1 MHHRKLTN
9 ETRAAAAASV
19 QGSDLEWLVREIQ
32 QKENADKDDAPLR
45 YALRGNE
52 LVLVLP
58 HDEVQANL
66 EPKGVPA

>member
-32 QKENADKDDAPLR
+32 QKENFKIISYIKNKKEGER
-45 YALRGNE
+45 CRTEKINKKVYGVYKNRG
-52 LVLVLP
+52 
-58 HDEVQANL
+58 
-66 EPKGVPA
+66 